1 MYAVNHQLQ
10 GAQPIQGNF
19 TSVAVAQAP
28 RHIQGPPSFDP
39 CHAQQVSSGGL
50 QGAQQLGQQ
59 FNGIVAGQGSGPNV
73 AVVDDFSSGSGHGQ
87 RIAGTIQQ
95 GSGAATAGFD
105 VNNSG
110 GVSRALDGVIA
121 AALSGQHFDA
131 VNLSQQNFQASQ
143 ETAAVQ
149 QRIQVLQ
156 SMGIPV
162 VVAAGNGGP
171 NNANQYSQGAAFV
184 AAANTADSGSGNVV
198 GAGPTTSDA
207 AANVTAALVRS
218 RFGR

>member
-1 MYAVNHQLQ
+1 MYAVHQNFQ
-10 GAQPIQGNF
+10 GAQPMQGNF

-28 RHIQGPPSFDP
+28 RQIQGPSSFDP
-39 CHAQQVSSGGL
+39 CYAQQVSSGGI

-59 FNGIVAGQGSGPNV
+59 FNGIVGGNPNV

-87 RIAGTIQQ
+87 RMAGTIQQ
-95 GSGAATAGFD
+95 GSGAGTSGFD
-105 VNNSG
+105 INNSG

-121 AALSGQHFDA
+121 AAQNGQHFDA

-162 VVAAGNGGP
+162 VVAAGNAGP
-171 NNANQYSQGAAFV
+171 NNTNQYAQGAAFV
-184 AAANTADSGSGNVV
+184 AAANTGDSGRGNVV
-198 GAGPTTSDA
+198 GAGATTSDA
-207 AANVTAALVRS
+207 AANVTAALIRS
-218 RFGR
+218 KFGR

>member
-1 MYAVNHQLQ
+1 MYAVQNNIQ
-10 GAQPIQGNF
+10 GAQVQGNY
-19 TSVAVAQAP
+19 SAAVAYAPQQQQRLQAP
-28 RHIQGPPSFDP
+28 TSFSP
-39 CHAQQVSSGGL
+39 CHAQQVSQGGM

-59 FNGIVAGQGSGPNV
+59 FNGIVGGQPNV

-95 GSGAATAGFD
+95 QGGAGIAGFD
-105 VNNSG
+105 INNNG
-110 GVSRALDGVIA
+110 GVSRALDQVIA
-121 AALSGQHFDA
+121 AAQNGQHFDA

-162 VVAAGNGGP
+162 VVAAGNAGP
-171 NNANQYSQGAAFV
+171 NNTNQYAQGAAFV
-184 AAANTADSGSGNVV
+184 AAANTAESGRGNVV

-207 AANVTAALVRS
+207 AASVTAALVRS
-218 RFGR
+218 KFGR

>member
-1 MYAVNHQLQ
+1 MYAVSSNFQ
-10 GAQPIQGNF
+10 GAQPVQGNF
-19 TSVAVAQAP
+19 TTAVAQAP
-28 RHIQGPPSFDP
+28 RQIQGPASFDP
-39 CHAQQVSSGGL
+39 CHAQQVSAGGL

-59 FNGIVAGQGSGPNV
+59 FNGIVNGQPSV

-95 GSGAATAGFD
+95 GSGAGVAGFD
-105 VNNSG
+105 INNNG
-110 GVSRALDGVIA
+110 GVSRALDQVIA
-121 AALSGQHFDA
+121 AAQNGQHFDA

-162 VVAAGNGGP
+162 VVAAGNAGP
-171 NNANQYSQGAAFV
+171 NNTNQYAQGAAFV
-184 AAANTADSGSGNVV
+184 AAANTADSGRGNVV

-218 RFGR
+218 KFGR